1 MAELKPCPFC
11 GNDQSIITTDKMQ
24 YRECNFID
32 FGWLGELSCSVCREV
47 IGTRA
52 DTQRMKFCPYCGR
65 HRQHAPAEET
75 EENPEDWSA
84 QIHD

>member
-1 MAELKPCPFC
+1 MVS
-11 GNDQSIITTDKMQ
+11 N
-24 YRECNFID
+24 ECDFIAS
-32 FGWLGELSCSVCREV
+32 GWLGELYCSVCLET

-52 DTQRMKFCPYCGR
+52 DTQRMRYCPYCGR
-65 HRQHAPAEET
+65 HRKHASEEET